1 MCICLE
7 KKNARTK
14 LWSFFLKKNI
24 NIRTMQCVLFLRHLN
39 DFIVPHNRVITS
51 LGRFFPGQ
59 SLFLMSTALSL
70 SAALCMISVINH
82 FDTLF
87 GLLKAF
93 SLACNVISLLFYC
106 IVHVLVTY
114 WCFCIDFFTKQGQI
128 FSTSA
133 LLILV

>member
-1 MCICLE
+1 M
-7 KKNARTK
+7 
-14 LWSFFLKKNI
+14 
-24 NIRTMQCVLFLRHLN
+24 
-39 DFIVPHNRVITS
+39 S

-59 SLFLMSTALSL
+59 SLFLMSAALSL

-87 GLLKAF
+87 WFSEGIFFGVQCHIVVILLHCTCF
-93 SLACNVISLLFYC
+93 GNILMLLYRFFY
-106 IVHVLVTY
+106 
-114 WCFCIDFFTKQGQI
+114 QARAN